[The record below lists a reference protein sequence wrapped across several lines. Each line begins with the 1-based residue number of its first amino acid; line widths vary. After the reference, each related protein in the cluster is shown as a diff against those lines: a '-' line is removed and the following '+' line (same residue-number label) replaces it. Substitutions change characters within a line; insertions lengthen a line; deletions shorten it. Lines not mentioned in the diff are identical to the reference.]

1 MGDISNFS
9 YTAILLVIFSAIIY
23 LIKPIYSKTYD
34 SKEEED
40 SYKKLSRFAIPT
52 ISVLCFFIS
61 TFFVAS
67 IIQDG
72 NYEFAGIYYMI
83 LICVIFTIL
92 NNTILSSD
100 NIRQYIKG
108 KKFSSVG
115 LIMALGVG
123 SIVFGFL
130 DNFGLKLGT
139 DALDTSFLNIFLGPF
154 SVHNKF
160 TDYQDNIAQ
169 NITILNTWSGSKWRS
184 VINQLLRFN
193 KEVKS
198 LKTQNINGFD
208 DFIEDLDF
216 FLDSEKGGG
225 RLMIPEEILA
235 QGKETTR
242 VYVRNIKDKYD
253 LIDGSKNMM
262 GNTFSDFIGAIL
274 GAAIINLFMYTTAY
288 DGFITGDDEVD
299 ESFWVKKYNSYMPF
313 FEAICMAIGCLL
325 PVFINIGMTR
335 SDTNNNKKYAWLI
348 VGIVTLIIV
357 GLMYISVKGVK
368 NLNHNEKVNS
378 MKKTIKDL
386 QDRLD
391 INDKNENE
399 LNQKIDN
406 FVGSLK

>member
-406 FVGSLK
+406 FLGSLK

>member
-325 PVFINIGMTR
+325 PIFINIGMTR